1 MPPRLRVL
9 IVDDHQVVRQGL
21 RLFLSD
27 ETDLE
32 IVGEAGNGIEAL
44 QILAERPVNVVLMDL
59 LMPAMDGVTATREV
73 RRLFPDVDV
82 IALTSVLEDRLIHR
96 AIEAGAS
103 GYLLKDTGASEL
115 AECIRAVACGEVRL
129 HPEAAKRLATE
140 VRTPEMREAL
150 TPREVQTLRLIA
162 QGASNKQIAKDLDIS
177 ELTVKVHVSNLL
189 SKVDL
194 KSRLQAAIFAHREG
208 LVDWTGPV
216 LNEPPVV

>member
-1 MPPRLRVL
+1 MPKLRVL

-21 RLFLSD
+21 KLFLSG
-27 ETDLE
+27 EADLE
-32 IVGEAGNGIEAL
+32 IVGEAGNGAEAL
-44 QILAERPVNVVLMDL
+44 QALADRPVDVVLMDL
-59 LMPAMDGVTATREV
+59 LMPEMDGVAATREV

-82 IALTSVLEDRLIHR
+82 IALTSVLEDRLIHQ

-115 AECIRAVACGEVRL
+115 AECIRAVVRGEVRL

-162 QGASNKQIAKDLDIS
+162 QGASNKQIAKELDIS

-216 LNEPPVV
+216 LHEPSMA